1 MQATVRLLFDEGR
14 HLPKWR
20 EGGLKIHRGEFL
32 IEEKYDDVF
41 KRSMVFARLMPLP
54 GEGREP
60 HVIEPLRNAVVVVMK
75 ADWLRV
81 QGFEYDD
88 FSKKN
93 FYQTWHV
100 EFDK

>member
-1 MQATVRLLFDEGR
+1 MKVAVRLLFDEGR
-14 HLPKWR
+14 QLAKWR
-20 EGGLKIHRGEFL
+20 EGGLKIHLGEFL
-32 IEEKYDDVF
+32 IEEKYDEVF

-54 GEGREP
+54 GESRESNI
-60 HVIEPLRNAVVVVMK
+60 IEPLRNAVIVAMK
-75 ADWLRV
+75 DDWLRV

-100 EFDK
+100 ELQ